1 MAEVVDFDAIL
12 KAFLQE
18 VAEDLPPGKG
28 ITQELIFDS
37 ERGAYLLMHTGWS
50 NERRV
55 YGCLLHFAVR
65 GDKVWIQH
73 NGTEIE
79 VGDGLEKRGISK
91 QSMVFGFHP
100 PEMRQYT
107 EFAIG

>member
-1 MAEVVDFDAIL
+1 MANMVDFDAIL
-12 KAFLQE
+12 TAFLQE
-18 VAEDLPPGKG
+18 VATDLPPGKG
-28 ITQELIFDS
+28 IHQELVIDS
-37 ERGAYLLMHTGWS
+37 TRGVYLLMHTGWS
-50 NERRV
+50 RGRRV

-65 GDKVWIQH
+65 DGKVWVEH

-79 VGDGLEKRGISK
+79 VADELEKRGIAK
-91 QSMVFGFHP
+91 ELIVFGFHP